1 MRAVGYWLQFLI
13 SSLFQAQS
21 LSGGTFPW
29 KSIGFHLMTPFRGPT
44 LFSGHRRPRD
54 GALKQQ
60 KEPNCFI
67 GYEGLLFSPINSA
80 LHQPFL
86 CPPTTLVS
94 PTKTFRTA
102 TIEKNGQP
110 SSDSFFPLQHPQ
122 WHSFIP
128 VCIHSPPPHP
138 HTHSDP
144 RLNPG
149 GRNLFG
155 MFLVQLEYNKKV
167 IRPQKMSL
175 LVKMRSQWRG
185 EIEFF
190 AVTLRF

>member
-21 LSGGTFPW
+21 LSGGTFPR
-29 KSIGFHLMTPFRGPT
+29 KSIGFHLMTLFWGPT

-60 KEPNCFI
+60 REPNCFI

-94 PTKTFRTA
+94 PTKTFCTA
-102 TIEKNGQP
+102 TIEKWPAFLGFVFSTTAP
-110 SSDSFFPLQHPQ
+110 TMA
-122 WHSFIP
+122 HSFIP
-128 VCIHSPPPHP
+128 ACIRFPPSSYPLWP
-138 HTHSDP
+138 PS
-144 RLNPG
+144 
-149 GRNLFG
+149 
-155 MFLVQLEYNKKV
+155 K
-167 IRPQKMSL
+167 SW
-175 LVKMRSQWRG
+175 RSQFILNVSRPAG
-185 EIEFF
+185 IQQKSY
-190 AVTLRF
+190 LLGHKRCRFW

>member
-29 KSIGFHLMTPFRGPT
+29 KSIGFHLMTPFWGPT
-44 LFSGHRRPRD
+44 LLSGHRRPRD
-54 GALKQQ
+54 GELKQQ

-110 SSDSFFPLQHPQ
+110 SSDSFFFHYSTHNGTLIYSGLHP
-122 WHSFIP
+122 
-128 VCIHSPPPHP
+128 SPPI
-138 HTHSDP
+138 
-144 RLNPG
+144 
-149 GRNLFG
+149 
-155 MFLVQLEYNKKV
+155 V
-167 IRPQKMSL
+167 IP
-175 LVKMRSQWRG
+175 
-185 EIEFF
+185 
-190 AVTLRF
+190 TLTPV

>member
-67 GYEGLLFSPINSA
+67 GSEGQLFSPINSA

-110 SSDSFFPLQHPQ
+110 SSDSFFPLQLPQ
-122 WHSFIP
+122 WHTHSFRP
-128 VCIHSPPPHP
+128 VSVSPYP

-144 RLNPG
+144 CLNPG
-149 GRNLFG
+149 GCNLFW
-155 MFLVQLEYNKKV
+155 MFLVQLEYNKK
-167 IRPQKMSL
+167 L
-175 LVKMRSQWRG
+175 LGHKRC
-185 EIEFF
+185 
-190 AVTLRF
+190 RFW